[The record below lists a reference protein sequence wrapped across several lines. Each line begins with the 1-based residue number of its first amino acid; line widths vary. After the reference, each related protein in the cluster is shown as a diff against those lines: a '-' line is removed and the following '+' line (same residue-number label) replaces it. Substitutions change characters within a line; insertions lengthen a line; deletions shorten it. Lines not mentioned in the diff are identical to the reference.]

1 MAGIP
6 NLSMRIAYICQSYP
20 PMVSGAALVVWRL
33 AEGMAA
39 RHHDVLVL
47 AASDHGQPYSQEAED
62 GWLRV
67 ARLRAWPNPFRVGQH
82 FLLWPR
88 RAIADE
94 LREHRPHLIHVH
106 DYSSAGLAGLE
117 LGRALQAPVVLT
129 LHQLPWFISTYL
141 PNLPGLRTLAERLAW
156 RYLRQFVPQCAATIS
171 PSQMIADIVQAHIG
185 LRPTPLSNGV
195 ELLRF
200 SPQSGDNEERAR
212 LLRKYEL
219 DPARPL
225 ILHVGRL
232 DVDKRVD
239 LVAQAAARVIQ
250 TVPAQLMVAGD
261 GTQRPALIRLTEALG
276 IRDQCRFPG
285 YVGAG
290 GDLPGLYRLADVFVT
305 ASEVEIQSS
314 VVLEA
319 AASGVPVV
327 TVRAS
332 SMAEFVED
340 GVTGYLAEPRDV
352 AGLAERLLVV
362 LQQPADHR
370 QAMRQAALALARQ
383 HSIQNA
389 LTLHEQFYKN
399 LVHG

>member
-1 MAGIP
+1 
-6 NLSMRIAYICQSYP
+6 MRIAYICQSYP

-47 AASDHGQPYSQEAED
+47 AASDRDRPYNHDAED

-67 ARLRAWPNPFRVGQH
+67 ARLRAWPNPFRVGQR
-82 FLLWPR
+82 FLLWPQL
-88 RAIADE
+88 AIEAE
-94 LREHRPHLIHVH
+94 LREHRPHLIHLH
-106 DYSSAGLAGLE
+106 DYSSSGLVGLR
-117 LGRALQAPVVLT
+117 LGRVLGVPVVLT
-129 LHQLPWFISTYL
+129 LHQLPWFISAYL
-141 PNLPGLRTLAERLAW
+141 PNLPGLRALAERLAW
-156 RYLRQFVPQCAATIS
+156 GHLRRFVPQCAATIS
-171 PSQMIADIVQAHIG
+171 PSQMIADIVHSQIG
-185 LRPTPLSNGV
+185 LRPTPLTNGV

-200 SPQSGDNEERAR
+200 SPLSVDNEERAR
-212 LLRKYEL
+212 LFRKYEL
-219 DPARPL
+219 DPAVPV
-225 ILHVGRL
+225 ILHVGRI
-232 DVDKRVD
+232 DADKQVD
-239 LVAQAAARVIQ
+239 LVLRAVTKVAQ
-250 TVPAQLMVAGD
+250 TTPAQLLVAGD
-261 GTQRPALIRLTEALG
+261 GTQRAAMERLSRALG
-276 IRDQCRFPG
+276 IQAACRFPG
-285 YVGAG
+285 FVGAG

-352 AGLAERLLVV
+352 AGLADRLLTV
-362 LQQPADHR
+362 LQQPPDHR
-370 QAMRQAALALARQ
+370 QAMRQAALALARR
-383 HSIQNA
+383 HSIQSA
-389 LTLHEQFYKN
+389 LTAHEQFYKR

>member
-1 MAGIP
+1 
-6 NLSMRIAYICQSYP
+6 MRIAYICQSYP

-39 RHHDVLVL
+39 RNHDVLVL
-47 AASDHGQPYSQEAED
+47 AASDKGDAYNQESED

-67 ARLRAWPNPFRVGQH
+67 VRLRAWPNPFRVGQH
-82 FLLWPR
+82 FLAWPR
-88 RAIADE
+88 RAIAEE
-94 LREHRPHLIHVH
+94 LHKHRPHLIHLH
-106 DYSSAGLAGLE
+106 DYSSAGWAGLQIGNA
-117 LGRALQAPVVLT
+117 LGVPVLLT
-129 LHQLPWFISTYL
+129 LHQLPWFIAAYL
-141 PNLPGLRTLAERLAW
+141 PNLPGLRKLAETLTW
-156 RYLRQFVPQCAATIS
+156 RYLQRFVPHCAAVIS
-171 PSQMIADIVQAHIG
+171 PSQMIADIVNAQIG
-185 LRPTPLSNGV
+185 LRPTPISNGV

-200 SPQSGDNEERAR
+200 SPRPADSGERTR

-219 DPARPL
+219 DPAQPV

-232 DVDKRVD
+232 DADKQVD
-239 LVAQAAARVIQ
+239 LVLKAVAKVVQ
-250 TVPAQLMVAGD
+250 TLPAQLLIAGD
-261 GTQRPALIRLTEALG
+261 GQLREALVRLSESLG
-276 IRDQCRFPG
+276 LRAACRFPG
-285 YVGAG
+285 FVGAG

-319 AASGVPVV
+319 AASGLPVV

-332 SMAEFVED
+332 SMAEFVQD

-352 AGLAERLLVV
+352 AGLAERLPTV
-362 LQQPADHR
+362 LQQPPDHR

-383 HSIQNA
+383 PSLPSA
-389 LTLHEQFYKN
+389 LTAHEQFYKR